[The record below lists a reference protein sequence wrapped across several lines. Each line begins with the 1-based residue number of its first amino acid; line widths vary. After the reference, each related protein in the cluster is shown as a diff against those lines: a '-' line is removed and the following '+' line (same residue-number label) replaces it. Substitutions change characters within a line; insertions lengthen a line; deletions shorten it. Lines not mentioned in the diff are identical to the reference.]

1 MRLDS
6 PLESKAFLCIFHPL
20 PLPQF
25 NQPVLA
31 RPFHDVRVSLDK
43 LALFKMDR
51 SSFFRLVVSF
61 CLFLPF
67 LPGLCKRRC
76 DYEREHDRRLRVH
89 LHAVPAHLDLAPAD
103 RLVRAGPGIAPVKL
117 LCRVDVDGALGA
129 VAHQA
134 RVGDVVFD
142 QPAAEDDHVGALG
155 VDGEVVESA
164 DVAGDGDVED
174 GGGGAEGVE
183 VEHVAQGAVGEGGAE
198 DGDGVS
204 VGPVEDGGLVGDFG
218 AEAGDDGA
226 RGPDEAVRVRGGG
239 FARAFLFGE
248 HCVEDGHEPVFEGAV
263 VAVGHDEV
271 ADSVH
276 ALFP

>member
-1 MRLDS
+1 
-6 PLESKAFLCIFHPL
+6 
-20 PLPQF
+20 
-25 NQPVLA
+25 
-31 RPFHDVRVSLDK
+31 
-43 LALFKMDR
+43 MDR
-51 SSFFRLVVSF
+51 FSFSRSVLSL
-61 CLFLPF
+61 LFLF
-67 LPGLCKRRC
+67 VAGLCERRR
-76 DYEREHDRRLRVH
+76 DDEREHDRRLRVH
-89 LHAVPAHLDLAPAD
+89 LHAIPAHLDLAPAD
-103 RLVRAGPGIAPVKL
+103 RLVRPGPRITPVKL
-117 LCRVDVDGALGA
+117 LRRVDVDGALGP

-134 RVGDVVFD
+134 RVGDVVFH

-155 VDGEVVESA
+155 VYGEVVESA
-164 DVAGDGDVED
+164 YVAGDGDVED

-204 VGPVEDGGLVGDFG
+204 VGPVEDRGLVGDFG

-226 RGPDEAVRVRGGG
+226 GGPDEAVRVRRGG
-239 FARAFLFGE
+239 FPRVFLFGE
-248 HCVEDGHEPVFEGAV
+248 HGVEDGHDPVFEGAV